1 MVKTTLWFIKQY
13 NTYIKRRPKLCNR
26 PSNRYARTYFI
37 NRIIPNM
44 ELAIKEW
51 DDMERLTYSIDE
63 EPESRLKKLIKSDE
77 SRSKNILS
85 FIKKGKI
92 INET

>member
-1 MVKTTLWFIKQY
+1 
-13 NTYIKRRPKLCNR
+13 
-26 PSNRYARTYFI
+26 
-37 NRIIPNM
+37 
-44 ELAIKEW
+44 
-51 DDMERLTYSIDE
+51 MERLTYSIDE